1 MKSCDVQRRGL
12 ATLFIGGRTIALSAA
27 LMLIVLAA
35 TAAEPKRVMLLHSFG
50 RDFKPWSEYA
60 RAFRTELER
69 KSPWPI
75 DFYEQSLDT
84 ARSSDENPEKPFA
97 DYLRAIFRKQRLD
110 LIVSVGAPAASFV
123 QRYRDELF
131 PNTPMLLTVVEQRRV
146 KYANLT
152 ANDTVVAVS
161 LDYLA
166 AMENILRVLPDT
178 KTLLVIAGDSPIER
192 FWLKEI
198 RSEAKAYADRVA
210 LVSLNDLSFEE
221 TLKRAAALPPH
232 SAIFWELMV
241 VDAAGVTH
249 EEGKALARLRAV
261 ANAPIFSYTDA
272 FFGPEI
278 VGGPHVPVLETS
290 QRAADVAIR
299 ILSGEVPG
307 DIKVPPVG
315 FGTPKYN
322 WKEMQR
328 WNISESRLPPGSEIH
343 FRDSTVWE
351 RYRWQIVT
359 VGLVLL
365 FQSALISG
373 LIYERRRRHSAE
385 VETRQRISELAHMNR
400 RATVG
405 EMSASI
411 AHELNQPLGAI
422 LNNSE
427 TMALILDAPSPDL
440 NELRTIV
447 EEIKRD
453 DLRASEVILQLRRLL
468 GKHALE
474 GHAVDLNQV
483 VREVV
488 QIVSAQAQA
497 RGVTLFTTLS
507 PEMLWVSGDAVQLQ
521 QVILNLLANALDS
534 VTTKAEGRREIV
546 TSTQQ
551 DGDGSA
557 VVSVEDSGPGIQ
569 PGVLQQIFEPF
580 FTTKESGMGMGLS
593 ISRTIVEAHG
603 GRIWAESGPGHGAVF
618 KVRLNKMR

>member
-1 MKSCDVQRRGL
+1 MKQGDARRRSL
-12 ATLFIGGRTIALSAA
+12 AALVVGGRATALSAA
-27 LMLIVLAA
+27 LILGMFDAA
-35 TAAEPKRVMLLHSFG
+35 AAEPKRVMLLHSFG
-50 RDFKPWSEYA
+50 RDFKPWSDYA
-60 RAFRTELER
+60 RTFVAELDR

-75 DFYEQSLDT
+75 DLYAHSLET
-84 ARSSDENPEKPFA
+84 ARSGDENPEKPFV
-97 DYLRAIFRKQRLD
+97 DYLRAVFSKQRLD
-110 LIVSVGAPAASFV
+110 MIVSVGGPAAGFV
-123 QRYRDELF
+123 QRHRDELF
-131 PNTPMLLTVVEQRRV
+131 PDTPVLLTGLEQRRL

-152 ANDTVVAVS
+152 ANDAVVAVS
-161 LDYLA
+161 IDYLA
-166 AMENILRVLPDT
+166 AMENILRLLPDT
-178 KTLLVIAGDSPIER
+178 KSVLVIAGNSPIEK
-192 FWLKEI
+192 FWLEEI
-198 RSEAKAYADRVA
+198 RNEAKPLADRVA
-210 LVSLNDLSFEE
+210 LISYSNLSFEE
-221 TLKRAAALPPH
+221 ILKRAAALPPQ
-232 SAIFWELMV
+232 SAIFWELML
-241 VDAAGVTH
+241 VDAAGITH

-278 VGGPHVPVLETS
+278 VGGPHVPVLEAS

-299 ILSGEVPG
+299 ILSGEVAS

-343 FRDSTVWE
+343 FRELTVWE

-373 LIYERRRRHSAE
+373 LLYERRRRHSAE

-411 AHELNQPLGAI
+411 AHEVNQPLGAI

-427 TMALILDAPSPDL
+427 TMALILGTPSPDL
-440 NELRTIV
+440 DELRTIV

-453 DLRASEVILQLRRLL
+453 DLRASEVIQRLRRLL
-468 GKHALE
+468 GKQAVE

-488 QIVSAQAQA
+488 QIVSAQAQE
-497 RGVTLFTTLS
+497 RGVTLATTLS
-507 PEMLWVSGDAVQLQ
+507 PETLWVSGDAVQLQ
-521 QVILNLLANALDS
+521 QVILNFLANALDS
-534 VTTKAEGRREIV
+534 MATKVEGRREIV
-546 TSTQQ
+546 ITTQR
-551 DGDGSA
+551 DADNSA

-569 PGVLQQIFEPF
+569 RGELQRIFEPF
-580 FTTKESGMGMGLS
+580 FTTKDSGMGMGLS

-603 GRIWAESGPGHGAVF
+603 GRIWAENPGHGAVF
-618 KVRLNKMR
+618 KVRLNRIMT

>member
-1 MKSCDVQRRGL
+1 MKPCEVRRRSL
-12 ATLFIGGRTIALSAA
+12 AALFIGGRATALAAA
-27 LMLIVLAA
+27 LVLIIFPAA
-35 TAAEPKRVMLLHSFG
+35 ASEPKRVMLLHSFG

-60 RAFRTELER
+60 RTFRAELDR

-75 DFYEQSLDT
+75 DFYEQSLET
-84 ARSSDENPEKPFA
+84 ARSSDEKPEKPFV
-97 DYLRAIFRKQRLD
+97 DYLRAIFSKQRLD

-152 ANDTVVAVS
+152 ANDAVVAVS
-161 LDYLA
+161 VNYLA
-166 AMENILRVLPDT
+166 AMENILRLLPDT

-198 RSEAKAYADRVA
+198 RNEAKAFADSVA
-210 LVSLNDLSFEE
+210 LVSLNDLSFAE

-278 VGGPHVPVLETS
+278 VGGPHVPVLEAS
-290 QRAADVAIR
+290 QRAVDVAIR

-328 WNISESRLPPGSEIH
+328 WGISESRLPPGHEMY
-343 FRDSTVWE
+343 FRDMTVWE

-373 LIYERRRRHSAE
+373 LLYERRRRHGAE

-427 TMALILDAPSPDL
+427 TMALILEAPSPDL
-440 NELRTIV
+440 DELRTIV

-453 DLRASEVILQLRRLL
+453 DLRASGVILRLRRLL
-468 GKHALE
+468 GKHAVE
-474 GHAVDLNQV
+474 GYAVDLNQV

-488 QIVSAQAQA
+488 QIVSAQAQT

-507 PEMLWVSGDAVQLQ
+507 PDTLWVSGDAVQLQ
-521 QVILNLLANALDS
+521 QVILNLLANALES
-534 VTTKAEGRREIV
+534 VTTKIEGRREIV
-546 TSTQQ
+546 ITTQQ

-557 VVSVEDSGPGIQ
+557 VIAVEDSGPGIP
-569 PGVLQQIFEPF
+569 PGELQLIFEPF

-603 GRIWAESGPGHGAVF
+603 GRIWAESNLGHGAVF
-618 KVRLNKMR
+618 KVRFNRIR